1 MKVSFN
7 ELQGLCRKAFA
18 GIDFAEG
25 DAIDAADMVAWLEVH
40 GLNGVAALN
49 KGMAYLLHEDPARSP
64 TVLYEDADLTVL
76 DAHGQSVL
84 GNASLAVELG
94 YARAR
99 ARGLSI
105 TRIRHCHN
113 RVLILGYLSRLA
125 RRGMNLTAFWRNAH
139 NPLVEQVVGFKAGH
153 PIPEMCVYT
162 VEEPPEGTRAN
173 DDITLIMA
181 NHVDLLPSLRSDY
194 DLRDLHQLTEIDLES
209 HRQQAL
215 IEGMDVDDTL
225 WHTLKTL
232 ADRLLVEATEA
243 SRSGAG
249 AATPDND

>member
-7 ELQGLCRKAFA
+7 ELQGQCRKAFSSL
-18 GIDFAEG
+18 GFAEG

-49 KGMAYLLHEDPARSP
+49 KGMAYLMQEDPSRKP
-64 TVLYEDADLTVL
+64 TVLYQDADLTVL
-76 DAHGQSVL
+76 DAHSQSVL

-94 YARAR
+94 FARAR
-99 ARGLSI
+99 TRGLSI

-125 RRGMNLTAFWRNAH
+125 KRGMNITAFWRNAH
-139 NPLVEQVVGFKAGH
+139 NPLVEQVVGFKANN

-162 VEEPPEGTRAN
+162 VDEAPEGTEAN

-181 NHVDLLPSLRSDY
+181 NHVDLMPNLRSEY
-194 DLRDLHQLTEIDLES
+194 ELRDLHQQTEASLTGF
-209 HRQQAL
+209 RNAAL
-215 IEGMDVDDTL
+215 VEGMDVDDSL

-232 ADRLLVEATEA
+232 AERLLVEATDA